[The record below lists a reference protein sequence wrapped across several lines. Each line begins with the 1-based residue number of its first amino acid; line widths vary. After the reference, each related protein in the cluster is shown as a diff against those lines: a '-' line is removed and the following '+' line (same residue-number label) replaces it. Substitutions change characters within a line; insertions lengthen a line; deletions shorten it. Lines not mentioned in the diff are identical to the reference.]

1 MADEVAVTRED
12 DLETA
17 SAPADGPWAFDE
29 AVTVSF
35 EDMLARSIPQY
46 ENMRRFVTEAACY
59 ALLRAKA
66 SPIIVDL
73 GASRG
78 SALAPIVDRMGTGS
92 RYVAVEISEPMIA
105 ALEDRFKHWIGPG
118 RRMDILRHD
127 LRDGFP
133 PKQIVPATVIL
144 SVLTLQFVPIEY
156 RQALLRGIYENLR
169 PGGIFILVEKVL
181 GATAEIQDLMVEVYH
196 DHKAEHGYSREAID
210 RKRLSLEG
218 VLVPLTARFNEE
230 LVLAAGFDAVDCCLA
245 WGSFRGW
252 VCLKR

>member
-1 MADEVAVTRED
+1 MDEVAVTRED

-17 SAPADGPWAFDE
+17 SAPSDGRWEFDA
-29 AVTVSF
+29 AVTASF

-46 ENMRRFVTEAACY
+46 ENMRRFVTEASCY
-59 ALLRAKA
+59 ALQRAKA
-66 SPIIVDL
+66 SPVIVDL

-78 SALAPIVDRMGTGS
+78 SALAPIVERLGADS

-105 ALEDRFKHWIGPG
+105 ALEDRFAHWIGPG
-118 RRMDILRHD
+118 RRMEILRHD

-133 PKQIVPATVIL
+133 PQIVPATVIL

-181 GATAEIQDLMVEVYH
+181 GATAEINRLLVDVYH
-196 DHKAEHGYSREAID
+196 DHKAEQGYSREAID

-230 LVLAAGFDAVDCCLA
+230 LLLGAGFDAVDCCLA

-252 VCLKR
+252 VALKR